1 MYRVMLVDDEPTAV
15 NLLKTII
22 EKKCS
27 NYEVTAIASHGKEAL
42 ELLEKQV
49 PDLIITDIQMPVMNG
64 LALLGAVK
72 EKYPEVM
79 SVIVSGYQE
88 FQYAQEAIRQGA
100 SEYILKPIVPSE
112 LVVILDRI
120 EETLKQKYYK
130 GRNQL
135 MHRMVN
141 DLCVDE
147 KQLRRYFQSEKY
159 YGEIARLNGLPT
171 RFAERASKEVFS
183 DINEWMIVYGRDD
196 HEALYLCPE
205 EILFGN
211 DYVKM
216 IKRQIGKEQPEAAYV
231 TSVIFQKPIEVSE
244 IGKLVKEL
252 YRKLDSSI
260 VLGKSQTIIIEE
272 ESQFKQE
279 KSDQNFEYLQELE
292 YLAKNQKYDRLKKE
306 IEKLI
311 LKWGKEENPQM
322 WLESRIRQICYM
334 LQRYDIGNTDYR
346 EYEFLMDEA
355 FSNAETIEQ
364 LANYVLDII
373 FKEEMDDGNMMKSSP
388 EEYFQ
393 SIKDYIR
400 KHMAE
405 PLSMQ
410 MVSINMGISQSYLSR
425 MFRKYEDTT
434 FSTYLTMLRMEKAK
448 KMLASGEKVYIK
460 EVAEQLGYKD
470 QFYFS
475 RIFSSYTGMCPS
487 EYLEKEQN
495 HVI

>member
-1 MYRVMLVDDEPTAV
+1 M
-15 NLLKTII
+15 
-22 EKKCS
+22 
-27 NYEVTAIASHGKEAL
+27 
-42 ELLEKQV
+42 
-49 PDLIITDIQMPVMNG
+49 
-64 LALLGAVK
+64 
-72 EKYPEVM
+72 
-79 SVIVSGYQE
+79 
-88 FQYAQEAIRQGA
+88 
-100 SEYILKPIVPSE
+100 
-112 LVVILDRI
+112 
-120 EETLKQKYYK
+120 
-130 GRNQL
+130 
-135 MHRMVN
+135 
-141 DLCVDE
+141 
-147 KQLRRYFQSEKY
+147 
-159 YGEIARLNGLPT
+159 
-171 RFAERASKEVFS
+171 
-183 DINEWMIVYGRDD
+183 
-196 HEALYLCPE
+196 
-205 EILFGN
+205 
-211 DYVKM
+211 
-216 IKRQIGKEQPEAAYV
+216 
-231 TSVIFQKPIEVSE
+231 
-244 IGKLVKEL
+244 
-252 YRKLDSSI
+252 
-260 VLGKSQTIIIEE
+260 
-272 ESQFKQE
+272 
-279 KSDQNFEYLQELE
+279 E

-346 EYEFLMDEA
+346 ECEFLMDEA

-410 MVSINMGISQSYLSR
+410 MVSTDMGISQSYLSR

-448 KMLASGEKVYIK
+448 KMLAGGEKVYIK